1 MTLKIISTRIGYSNS
16 ILLVNGANSV
26 LIDTGVKGDLLQFK
40 TLFNKYNLKS
50 TDIKLIVLTHTHND
64 HTGNLNE
71 LAKLTGAKV
80 LVHKNEFDNLKNG
93 FTPIPSGTRFYT
105 KAVVFLGRK
114 LKPRHASPEPF
125 VADLTN
131 TTNYSLSDYGIDG
144 EVIHTPGHTAGS
156 QSVLIGKTLV
166 AGDTF
171 FNVREKIVFPP
182 FANNTQQVL
191 KTWKVL
197 FELGIE
203 EIIPAHGKKFEVE
216 KAVVEFEKWNKKLL
230 KGIK

>member
-1 MTLKIISTRIGYSNS
+1 LTLKIVPTRIGYSNS

-26 LIDTGVKGDLLQFK
+26 LIDTGVKGDLQQFK
-40 TLFNKYNLKS
+40 TLFNKYNLKPS
-50 TDIKLIVLTHTHND
+50 DIKLIILTHTHND

-71 LAKLTGAKV
+71 LAELSGAKV
-80 LVHKNEFDNLKNG
+80 LVHKNEFENLKTG

-144 EVIHTPGHTAGS
+144 EVIYTPGHTAGS
-156 QSVLIGKTLV
+156 QSVLIGKTLI

-182 FANNTQQVL
+182 FANNPQQVL
-191 KTWKVL
+191 RTWKVL

-203 EIIPAHGKKFEVE
+203 EIIPAHGKKFKVE
-216 KAVVEFEKWNKKLL
+216 KAIVEFEKWSEKLVSV
-230 KGIK
+230 

>member
-1 MTLKIISTRIGYSNS
+1 MTPKIIQIRIGYSNS
-16 ILLVNGANSV
+16 ILLLNGANSV

-40 TLFNKYNLKS
+40 TLFNKYNLKP
-50 TDIKLIVLTHTHND
+50 TDVKLIVLTHTHND

-80 LVHKNEFDNLKNG
+80 LVHKNEYDNLKNG

-125 VADLTN
+125 VVDLTN

-144 EVIHTPGHTAGS
+144 EVIYTPGHTAGS
-156 QSVLIGKTLV
+156 QSVLIGKTLI

-182 FANNTQQVL
+182 FANNPQQVL
-191 KTWKVL
+191 RTWKVL

-216 KAVVEFEKWNKKLL
+216 KAIVEFEKWSEKLVSV
-230 KGIK
+230 

>member
-1 MTLKIISTRIGYSNS
+1 LTLKIISTRIGYSNS